1 MGLNKIDAVLLR
13 VSDLESTAE
22 FYVKVMGLK
31 QGWTDK
37 ENQMIGLLFPG
48 NDTELVLHCDESLP
62 DPNVSDQVEDVLKF
76 VEGYRLRGYKIL
88 VEPFDIRCGKC
99 AILEDPEGHS
109 IEIMDITK
117 FGNPDTMNKPTIK
130 HLPLMNDLEKHKL

>member
-1 MGLNKIDAVLLR
+1 MGLKKIDAVLLR
-13 VSDLESTAE
+13 VLDLEKTAE
-22 FYVKVMGLK
+22 FYVDVMGLNR
-31 QGWTDK
+31 GWTDN

-62 DPNVSDQVEDVLKF
+62 DPNVSYQVDDVLDF
-76 VEGYRLRGYKIL
+76 VEKYNKRGFKVL

-109 IEIMDITK
+109 VEIMDITK
-117 FGNPDTMNKPTIK
+117 FGEPRYDA
-130 HLPLMNDLEKHKL
+130 

>member
-1 MGLNKIDAVLLR
+1 MGLKKIDAVLLR
-13 VSDLESTAE
+13 VSDLEKTAD
-22 FYVKVMGLK
+22 FYVNVLGLRR
-31 QGWTDK
+31 GWTDT

-48 NDTELVLHCDESLP
+48 NDTELVLHKNESLP
-62 DPNVSDQVEDVLKF
+62 DPNVSYQVDDVLEF
-76 VEGYRLRGYKIL
+76 IEQYKSKGFKVL

-117 FGNPDTMNKPTIK
+117 FGEPRYDA
-130 HLPLMNDLEKHKL
+130 

>member
-1 MGLNKIDAVLLR
+1 MGLKKIDAVLLR
-13 VSDLESTAE
+13 VSDLEKTAD
-22 FYVKVMGLK
+22 FYVDVMGLRR
-31 QGWTDK
+31 GWTDT

-62 DPNVSDQVEDVLKF
+62 DPNVSYQVENVLDF
-76 VEGYRLRGYKIL
+76 VEEYKRKGFKVI

-109 IEIMDITK
+109 IEIMDIIK
-117 FGNPDTMNKPTIK
+117 FGEPRYDA
-130 HLPLMNDLEKHKL
+130 

>member
-1 MGLNKIDAVLLR
+1 MGLKKIDAVLLR
-13 VSDLESTAE
+13 VSDLEKTAE
-22 FYVKVMGLK
+22 FYVGVMGLK
-31 QGWTDK
+31 RGWTDT

-48 NDTELVLHCDESLP
+48 NDTELVLHCDDSLP
-62 DPNVSDQVEDVLKF
+62 DPNVSYQVDDVLDF
-76 VEGYRLRGYKIL
+76 VEKYNKRGFKVL

-117 FGNPDTMNKPTIK
+117 FGKPRY
-130 HLPLMNDLEKHKL
+130 DE